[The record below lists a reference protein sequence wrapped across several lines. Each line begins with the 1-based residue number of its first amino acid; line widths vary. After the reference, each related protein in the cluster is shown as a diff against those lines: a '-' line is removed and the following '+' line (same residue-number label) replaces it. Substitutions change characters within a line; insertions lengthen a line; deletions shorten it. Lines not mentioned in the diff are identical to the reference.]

1 MGKRKL
7 KKSLALASLLTFSFG
22 LTTLT
27 GCQQQQ
33 TIDLSSVT
41 LSSNVSDIEKFLD
54 IKLFE
59 VSGTTEEEIP
69 FGTNLEVG
77 TEVKVYF
84 NILPEQYE
92 NCVVN
97 SVKLNSKYITTTS
110 TGCSFRVVQGKNE
123 LFIELDVLRLIS
135 IDKNGDKDADV
146 FACDEKGEEVIKAK
160 PGTKLYVSI
169 SDNKKQVKEV
179 RINDVAIVKGVD
191 GRYGFTMPDSDVLI
205 TIIWGENINLT
216 HSIRINTNGET
227 IAKGAIKV
235 TNSNG
240 EEVTTGIAGETISV
254 TVNHTKYVSELKVND
269 VPVKESETSGVFV
282 FGMPE
287 ENVLIDISW
296 VETTSISLTYT
307 DSAFDSVKL
316 INADTKQE
324 VSISSKKASI
334 DVGEDY
340 ALILDVADNFA
351 VESVSLNGTELS
363 YDEAIRG
370 YNFVALKD
378 SLSLSITTSE
388 IKLPHSIIF
397 NANST
402 EITAENVSFYVND
415 APVNSA
421 KEGEVVTVKF
431 VKGET
436 YVISGAYFNGKPAT
450 KVSDTE
456 WTFTMP
462 DEDVTVTAITE
473 TTKGVASVIN
483 SSNVSYINDGTD
495 GLTDSSG
502 TKIDLTN
509 GSAVLDIGETYT
521 LAYSSV
527 KENFDV
533 SITIEGAT
541 INSFSYNP
549 ETGKGSINF
558 TVTGDLKIIVSE
570 KEKEKEYSKL
580 TLSTSVDN
588 GLSYLDYSLTSG
600 EGDSLKE
607 IVSGEDIEVGTL
619 LTLKA
624 SVKEENSEFVS
635 ITGVKIG
642 DKVLEATSEN
652 TYTFEM
658 PESDSTLTIEM
669 KVLGRITVDK
679 GNETLSGGAISIT
692 NKDGKEI
699 TYADA
704 GEEVTIT
711 IKHKKSVEKVT
722 VNGISATL
730 VEEGVYTFN
739 MPTGDAN
746 VVIEWSNEVKVK
758 LEGGLTDVG
767 IDFRNVDENG
777 LTLSTVN
784 IDWTTYTAEL
794 EIGQRYALKLSP
806 YSGYQVDS
814 VLINGIPIEVDTSNN
829 TYYFVCDSETS
840 VLTINT
846 SEIVVADV
854 YNITFDPQDT
864 GIDTSTVKFSNI
876 TNDSLTNQGEEGDTI
891 WVFFYDVYNAPKNVY
906 FNGEKATDMSSGMGT
921 TWQFIMPAEDVVIT
935 CDFGQDEPAVSENT
949 LTIAN
954 NTGEEIINSEAGDGL
969 FLGTGAMMTPVS
981 LSNYVAELEANKEYT
996 LYYSS
1001 SLGTIEVT
1009 ATSNIN
1015 ISQNYY
1021 GAGVGSMTFTYTE
1034 GPAQIIFE
1042 PGMAEN
1048 EFRLINCTGTSIV
1061 DVNIGDGLFPSS
1073 AMGASVLTINEDTL
1087 NGSCTL
1093 TPGEMYYFYFTIN
1106 DLGGKEVGITVEG
1119 DGVDVTN
1126 KSYSGYGTVQFTY
1139 TSGPVK
1145 IIIELI

>member
-1 MGKRKL
+1 
-7 KKSLALASLLTFSFG
+7 
-22 LTTLT
+22 
-27 GCQQQQ
+27 
-33 TIDLSSVT
+33 
-41 LSSNVSDIEKFLD
+41 
-54 IKLFE
+54 
-59 VSGTTEEEIP
+59 
-69 FGTNLEVG
+69 
-77 TEVKVYF
+77 
-84 NILPEQYE
+84 
-92 NCVVN
+92 
-97 SVKLNSKYITTTS
+97 
-110 TGCSFRVVQGKNE
+110 
-123 LFIELDVLRLIS
+123 
-135 IDKNGDKDADV
+135 
-146 FACDEKGEEVIKAK
+146 
-160 PGTKLYVSI
+160 
-169 SDNKKQVKEV
+169 
-179 RINDVAIVKGVD
+179 
-191 GRYGFTMPDSDVLI
+191 
-205 TIIWGENINLT
+205 
-216 HSIRINTNGET
+216 
-227 IAKGAIKV
+227 
-235 TNSNG
+235 
-240 EEVTTGIAGETISV
+240 
-254 TVNHTKYVSELKVND
+254 
-269 VPVKESETSGVFV
+269 
-282 FGMPE
+282 MPE

-351 VESVSLNGTELS
+351 VESVSLDGTELS
-363 YDEAIRG
+363 YGEAIGG

-388 IKLPHSIIF
+388 IKLPHTIIF

-402 EITAENVSFYVND
+402 EITAEDVSFYVND

-436 YVISGAYFNGKPAT
+436 YVINGAYFNGKPAT

-473 TTKGVASVIN
+473 ITKGVASVIN

-533 SITIEGAT
+533 NITIEGAT

-635 ITGVKIG
+635 ITDVKIG

-746 VVIEWSNEVKVK
+746 VVIEWSNKVKVK
-758 LEGGLTDVG
+758 LEGGLTDVN

-814 VLINGIPIEVDTSNN
+814 VLINGTPIEVDTSNN

-840 VLTINT
+840 ILTINT

-864 GIDTSTVKFSNI
+864 GIDTSTVEFRNI
-876 TNDSLTNQGEEGDTI
+876 TNDSLINQGEEGDTI
-891 WVFFYDVYNAPKNVY
+891 WVFFYDVYNTPKNVY
-906 FNGEKATDMSSGMGT
+906 FNCEKATDMSSGMGT

-949 LTIAN
+949 LTIVN
-954 NTGEEIINSEAGDGL
+954 NTGEEIIDFEAKDGL
-969 FLGTGAMMTPVS
+969 FLGTGGTMTPVS
-981 LSNYVAELEANKEYT
+981 LSNYAAELEANKEYT

-1015 ISQNYY
+1015 ISHNSYV
-1021 GAGVGSMTFTYTE
+1021 GGVGIMTFTYTE

-1048 EFRLINCTGTSIV
+1048 EFRLINFTGTSIV
-1061 DVNIGDGLFPSS
+1061 DVNNSDGLFPKS
-1073 AMGASVLTINEDTL
+1073 AMGASVLIINEDTL

-1093 TPGEMYYFYFTIN
+1093 TPGEMYTFYFTIN